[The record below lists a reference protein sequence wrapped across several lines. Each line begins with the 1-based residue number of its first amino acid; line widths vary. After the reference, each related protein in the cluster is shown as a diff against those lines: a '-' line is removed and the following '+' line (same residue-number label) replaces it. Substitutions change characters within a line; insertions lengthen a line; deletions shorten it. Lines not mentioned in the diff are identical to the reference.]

1 MKKII
6 IFVAAFATTIF
17 MSIGVSAADAPFK
30 LTLDGVTLQW
40 ADEFSGN
47 ELNNQYWTPQLGD
60 GYAYGGTNLI
70 GWGNREKQNYK
81 AENVFVSD
89 GTMKIVAKY
98 EPTTYMNRKYNWT
111 SARIASNNSS
121 VAKVGLGYVEARI
134 KIPSSVG
141 IWPAFWMLGD
151 NGKVWPANG
160 EIDIMEAF
168 NTRPTLQ
175 STIHYPS
182 WTGKDVYA
190 FAYTNSYDKTQWHT
204 FGCYRDGSQI
214 AFYIDRTLLKSYS
227 TSDLTTSAVAGK
239 RSVLNENYYVLFNVA
254 CGGNLAGGTPPTDPN
269 WSATMEVDYVRYY
282 RMKTADELV
291 ADSKKHSQ
299 PTTQAPTKV
308 SKPAK
313 AKISKIKNIKRK
325 KIKLTFKKIK
335 NVKGYQVRWCDNKK
349 FRGYEQKNTSKTN
362 LSLKGLDK
370 NTKYYVKVRAYRVSG
385 KTKIYGAWSGV
396 KKVTV
401 KK

>member
-6 IFVAAFATTIF
+6 VFVAAFATTIF

-60 GYAYGGTNLI
+60 GYAYGGNNLI

-175 STIHYPS
+175 STIHS
-182 WTGKDVYA
+182 
-190 FAYTNSYDKTQWHT
+190 
-204 FGCYRDGSQI
+204 
-214 AFYIDRTLLKSYS
+214 
-227 TSDLTTSAVAGK
+227 
-239 RSVLNENYYVLFNVA
+239 
-254 CGGNLAGGTPPTDPN
+254 
-269 WSATMEVDYVRYY
+269 
-282 RMKTADELV
+282 
-291 ADSKKHSQ
+291 
-299 PTTQAPTKV
+299 
-308 SKPAK
+308 
-313 AKISKIKNIKRK
+313 
-325 KIKLTFKKIK
+325 
-335 NVKGYQVRWCDNKK
+335 
-349 FRGYEQKNTSKTN
+349 
-362 LSLKGLDK
+362 
-370 NTKYYVKVRAYRVSG
+370 
-385 KTKIYGAWSGV
+385 
-396 KKVTV
+396 
-401 KK
+401 